1 MFKQVSSEHDSKCH
15 FKTIRL
21 EKIKYS
27 IKMMVAYGENITK
40 LPLSSMEIG
49 QEDFQVLLRRTLWYL
64 LLP

>member
-1 MFKQVSSEHDSKCH
+1 MFKQVSSEHDSKYH
-15 FKTIRL
+15 FKTICL

-49 QEDFQVLLRRTLWYL
+49 QEDFQVLLQRTLWYL